1 MILYHMAL
9 VHSLIHPQGPHDV
22 TRLWLCH
29 PECQWPACRDLKVE
43 LKMISIQKLGPWM
56 VAKRRVSQSE
66 EVDVFF
72 GGATCLSLYQE
83 VVEKIQLSAP
93 LLIAAQIRFDTPLH
107 QEFGSATGFFVFF
120 WQSQFGLEVPM
131 SGVHCA
137 SHFQAGWSSR
147 LRLKKWSESGPIF
160 LAFKSPWMVRHLGH
174 FVASTPG
181 IWLKS
186 DLLHHPDWF
195 FLGLRAAAQTVPVA
209 LHYGPAV
216 FKAGWKTSC
225 RQSKKKIQEIS
236 RIWTSGIPRF
246 MVDSDSI
253 WQHMDAY
260 GSIWMIVIHGV
271 VILPLENVVATV
283 PMDHIFSERYNIS
296 IPSLENPLLKI
307 GHPKIQN
314 S

>member
-1 MILYHMAL
+1 
-9 VHSLIHPQGPHDV
+9 
-22 TRLWLCH
+22 
-29 PECQWPACRDLKVE
+29 
-43 LKMISIQKLGPWM
+43 MISIQKLGPGM

-66 EVDVFF
+66 EVGVFF

-83 VVEKIQLSAP
+83 VVEKRTPSKIQLSAP
-93 LLIAAQIRFDTPLH
+93 LLISAQIRFDTPLH

-137 SHFQAGWSSR
+137 SHFQVGWSSR
-147 LRLKKWSESGPIF
+147 FRLKKWSESGHIF

-195 FLGLRAAAQTVPVA
+195 ILGLQAGLDTAQTVPVA

-225 RQSKKKIQEIS
+225 RQSKKK
-236 RIWTSGIPRF
+236 TSGDLP
-246 MVDSDSI
+246 
-253 WQHMDAY
+253 HMN
-260 GSIWMIVIHGV
+260 
-271 VILPLENVVATV
+271 L
-283 PMDHIFSERYNIS
+283 R
-296 IPSLENPLLKI
+296 NP
-307 GHPKIQN
+307 
-314 S
+314 